1 MLLLALL
8 LGGCV
13 EQPLPQRP
21 ITREDCLRSVNLEDI
36 PSALQQCDKVV
47 ASFPKDPGP
56 LNERFLLHT
65 LAGDT
70 AAACRDIAQA
80 TTLTAGVP
88 KSKLDPILRQDLEVR
103 QRSCREDGPAGQGGR
118 RNRRMA

>member
-1 MLLLALL
+1 MLLLALV

-21 ITREDCLRSVNLEDI
+21 ITREDCLRTVKLEDL

-47 ASFPKDPGP
+47 AAFPKDPGP

-65 LAGDT
+65 LSGNT

-80 TTLTAGVP
+80 TTLAAAVP
-88 KSKLDPILRQDLEVR
+88 KGNLDPILRQDLEVR
-103 QRSCREDGPAGQGGR
+103 QRSCSEDEPAKAGG
-118 RNRRMA
+118 